1 MKKAHFAIV
10 LALVVVGLSSC
21 EYFIV
26 PENKSKNEGKEIA
39 FDANGDTLKKE
50 FYKDGSLRSIITIK
64 NGKRNGPSY
73 VYYENGKQQFE
84 INYKDS
90 EKDGITKYFYESGEL
105 YRTTLFEHGEKAGIQ
120 KYYYKNGGLKAEIP
134 YESGVVVPGTKEYS
148 QTGKLITDYPE
159 IVVKT
164 VDRLAFENTYDL
176 KISLSPLK
184 KNVDI
189 YFDYVV
195 DGVHRQRSTSHG
207 TENGIATQTFFVYP
221 GQSLMEK
228 LDIRCRTESKRG
240 IPIVLTKTYN
250 LVVDNRNY

>member
-1 MKKAHFAIV
+1 MKKTHFAIV
-10 LALVVVGLSSC
+10 LALVVIGLSSC

-26 PENKSKNEGKEIA
+26 PENKSKNVGKEIA
-39 FDANGDTLKKE
+39 FNANGDTLKKE
-50 FYKDGSLRSIITIK
+50 FFKDGSLRSIITIK

-90 EKDGITKYFYESGEL
+90 KKDGITKYFYESGEL
-105 YRTTLFEHGEKAGIQ
+105 YRTTLFEDGEKVGIQ
-120 KYYYKNGGLKAEIP
+120 KYYFKSGGLKAEIP

-148 QTGKLITDYPE
+148 QSGKLITDYPE

-164 VDRLAFENTYDL
+164 VDRLAFEDKYEL

-184 KNVDI
+184 KNVDF
-189 YFDYVV
+189 YFNEVV
-195 DGVHRQRSTSHG
+195 DGDSRQFSTSHG
-207 TENGIATQTFFVYP
+207 TEQGIATQTYFVYP
-221 GQSLMEK
+221 GQSLMKK
-228 LDIRCRTESKRG
+228 LEIMCRTESKRG

-250 LVVDNRNY
+250 LVIDNRNY